1 VQTRDWRLA
10 TRELATGLLLV
21 ALIVTPM
28 VAVGQST
35 ADSLLDRA
43 ARAVAQ
49 ARTMRANFEQS
60 LTNPDLR
67 ETKTSKG
74 EFAQHGA
81 ARFAM
86 RFTDPPGDAII
97 ADGNAVWLYLPSAS
111 RGQALKLP
119 LTQGSQ
125 LDLISQ
131 LLTSPRTSYKVSDGG
146 SATIGGRNV
155 LVVHLQPKVQGT
167 PFSRATLWLDREDAL
182 VRQLEAVEL
191 SGLVRRIRFSDIKT
205 DVDLPANY
213 FAFKV
218 PEGVKV
224 IDAGALLGG
233 VRPPPPR

>member
-1 VQTRDWRLA
+1 MTTLA
-10 TRELATGLLLV
+10 AIAFAV
-21 ALIVTPM
+21 APGVM
-28 VAVGQST
+28 SAQST

-49 ARTMRANFEQS
+49 ARTMRATFEQS
-60 LTNPDLR
+60 LTNPDLK
-67 ETKTSKG
+67 ETKSSKG

-131 LLTSPRTSYKVSDGG
+131 LLTSPRTSYKITDGG
-146 SATIGGRNV
+146 SATVGGRGV

-167 PFSRATLWLDREDAL
+167 PFSRATLWLDKEDAL

-191 SGLVRRIRFSDIKT
+191 SGLIRRIRFIDIKT

-213 FAFKV
+213 FVFSV
-218 PEGVKV
+218 PAGVKV

-233 VRPPPPR
+233 VRQPPPR

>member
-1 VQTRDWRLA
+1 MRLSA
-10 TRELATGLLLV
+10 AGAGLSV
-21 ALIVTPM
+21 ALLAM
-28 VAVGQST
+28 GAASARAQSS

-60 LTNPDLR
+60 LTNPDLK
-67 ETKTSKG
+67 ETKTSRG
-74 EFAQHGA
+74 EFGQHGA

-97 ADGNAVWLYLPSAS
+97 ADGTAGWLYLPSAS

-131 LLTSPRTSYKVSDGG
+131 LLTSPRTSYKITDGG
-146 SATIGGRNV
+146 SATVSGRSV

-167 PFSRATLWLDREDAL
+167 PFSRATLWLDKEDAL

-191 SGLVRRIRFSDIKT
+191 SGLIRRIRFIDIKT
-205 DVDLPANY
+205 DVDLPAGY

>member
-1 VQTRDWRLA
+1 MRLRA
-10 TRELATGLLLV
+10 VGSVLRVLPLLV
-21 ALIVTPM
+21 GAAT
-28 VAVGQST
+28 AEAQS
-35 ADSLLDRA
+35 ASDSLLDRA

-60 LTNPDLR
+60 LTNPDLK
-67 ETKTSKG
+67 ETKTSRG

-131 LLTSPRTSYKVSDGG
+131 LLTSPRTSYKISDGG
-146 SATIGGRNV
+146 SATVGGRSV
-155 LVVHLQPKVQGT
+155 HVVHLQPKVQGT
-167 PFSRATLWLDREDAL
+167 PFSRATLWLDKEDAL

-191 SGLVRRIRFSDIKT
+191 SGLIRRIRFSDIKT
-205 DVDLPANY
+205 DIDLPANH
-213 FAFKV
+213 FSFTPPA
-218 PEGVKV
+218 GVKV
-224 IDAGALLGG
+224 IDAGALMGG